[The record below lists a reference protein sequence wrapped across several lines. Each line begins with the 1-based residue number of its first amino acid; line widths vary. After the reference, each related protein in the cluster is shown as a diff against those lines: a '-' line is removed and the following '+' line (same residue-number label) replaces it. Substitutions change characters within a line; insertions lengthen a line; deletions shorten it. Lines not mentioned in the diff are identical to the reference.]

1 MEMNNNIN
9 DERVKYWQDHFDNVL
24 WSRGMLLFC
33 NTLIVMV
40 MLIYSYTADPA
51 SNDEINI
58 CRDVFKNNTNTDYDC
73 LNIYD
78 KLQISQS
85 NAVSQRILII
95 VFGCIIYMITIILK
109 YLKNLG
115 IVVRANGL
123 VSWKGALSTIIGT
136 ILFAY
141 FIGRCFTCYSLGEGP
156 WFNRMY
162 CAKSK
167 SLSFRVMN
175 DTIINILIMAFSTFI
190 FYIVRQILN
199 IENWSEYLS
208 NSRNNIGSLF
218 SIDSINKMKHN
229 AIYLFYTQP
238 PPPYDNTD
246 ENTYDN
252 GSISRVLIQ
261 STEGLEQVSNTSNI

>member
-85 NAVSQRILII
+85 NACSSNSYMGVVESLKVHHFSAI
-95 VFGCIIYMITIILK
+95 VLDIFGS
-109 YLKNLG
+109 G
-115 IVVRANGL
+115 G
-123 VSWKGALSTIIGT
+123 
-136 ILFAY
+136 
-141 FIGRCFTCYSLGEGP
+141 
-156 WFNRMY
+156 
-162 CAKSK
+162 KSYINTWVWDG
-167 SLSFRVMN
+167 FRVFVE
-175 DTIINILIMAFSTFI
+175 LLHAKPH
-190 FYIVRQILN
+190 
-199 IENWSEYLS
+199 
-208 NSRNNIGSLF
+208 RNMM
-218 SIDSINKMKHN
+218 KMKKKVMSG
-229 AIYLFYTQP
+229 P
-238 PPPYDNTD
+238 
-246 ENTYDN
+246 EM
-252 GSISRVLIQ
+252 
-261 STEGLEQVSNTSNI
+261 